1 MRGLLQRL
9 VTRLYFPDEPL
20 NAADVVLLA
29 VPESRRATLVARK
42 TRSQENSLEWDVCL
56 QGKNETVFFDC

>member
-42 TRSQENSLEWDVCL
+42 TRPQENSLEWDVCL